1 MDYLI
6 YLAGPITGL
15 TWAEATDWRK
25 HTIDKFKDLS
35 GYREN
40 PNNYLAGP
48 ITGISWAEATD
59 WRKHT
64 IDKFKDLSGYRENP
78 NNYVALSPLRGK
90 EYLEKETDIKD
101 EYDEFQLSTSK
112 MINSRDM
119 FDVRRSD
126 LLIVNLLNATRVS
139 IGTML
144 EIGAA
149 YILNKP
155 IIVIMEPPHSI
166 LTTFQD
172 LDPNMIT
179 NIHNHS
185 MLREQ
190 ATVIVSDVDTAIHL
204 ALELLG

>member
-35 GYREN
+35 GY
-40 PNNYLAGP
+40 G
-48 ITGISWAEATD
+48 
-59 WRKHT
+59 RKM
-64 IDKFKDLSGYRENP
+64 

-155 IIVIMEPPHSI
+155 IIVVMEEQKSS
-166 LTTFQD
+166 LLVNED
-172 LDPNMIT
+172 ASKRLVLSDPNDDILK
-179 NIHNHS
+179 NVHDHS

-190 ATVIVSDVDTAIHL
+190 ATVIVSDVDTAIHF

>member
-1 MDYLI
+1 MNYLI

-15 TWAEATDWRK
+15 TWAEATEWRK
-25 HTIDKFKDLS
+25 TAIEKFNDVS
-35 GYREN
+35 GW
-40 PNNYLAGP
+40 G
-48 ITGISWAEATD
+48 
-59 WRKHT
+59 
-64 IDKFKDLSGYRENP
+64 NP

-101 EYDEFQLSTSK
+101 EYAEFQSGTSK

-126 LLIVNLLNATRVS
+126 LLIVNLLNATRVL

>member
-35 GYREN
+35 GY
-40 PNNYLAGP
+40 G
-48 ITGISWAEATD
+48 
-59 WRKHT
+59 RKM
-64 IDKFKDLSGYRENP
+64 

-90 EYLEKETDIKD
+90 EFLEKETDIKD
-101 EYDEFQLSTSK
+101 EYAEFQLSTSK

-155 IIVIMEPPHSI
+155 IIVIVEPQPIVNHTAHGSV
-166 LTTFQD
+166 T
-172 LDPNMIT
+172 NEMST

-190 ATVIVSDVDTAIHL
+190 ATIIVSDVDTAIHF